1 MSKDAENKKEGG
13 IYQNAATAVL
23 RQERRFLSTSDITT
37 IAIKSGLLKSQGKTP
52 AATMASILYGDVKKK
67 LSASQFT
74 RPHEGLFGLRE
85 WISEGFFP
93 PGWVPH
99 EDGHGLAPLKQR
111 KQSSN
116 SAGGGANSAGA
127 TPARRQSGRS
137 RKNTSSSMQE
147 YEMEEEEGDEGEE
160 EDIREDAAA
169 AGVSKVSGAGS
180 GDLLEDDLDS
190 PLHVLSDMAG
200 VMGDKWGDQPGHKR
214 GKRGKRPSSLEV
226 PPAVGISAPGP
237 KSPYRDSLAALHMIA
252 ASPSTF
258 AREQMQKLEQGI
270 DGRMAHQGITFI
282 GKVEA
287 SRPHHQSQAALLL
300 HERPFGSIFAPPLSV
315 AEVQPGKDLSEATK
329 MKMVAEKLEARM
341 GKSNPKVGK
350 TWLTVARMYQ
360 HASSAHDADEEQCRE
375 GAAHALSMA
384 LQCFQE
390 VTRQH
395 AALSL
400 ASKSQES
407 FDYLFERIK
416 RQRTSIAVNK
426 LEQEIQ

>member
-13 IYQNAATAVL
+13 VYQNAAIAVL

-85 WISEGFFP
+85 WMSEGFFP
-93 PGWVPH
+93 PGWIPH
-99 EDGHGLAPLKQR
+99 EDGHGLAPFKQR
-111 KQSSN
+111 KSSS
-116 SAGGGANSAGA
+116 SAGGAYSTGA
-127 TPARRQSGRS
+127 TPARRQSGRA
-137 RKNTSSSMQE
+137 RKNTSSLMQD

-169 AGVSKVSGAGS
+169 AGVSNVSGVGS
-180 GDLLEDDLDS
+180 GGFLEDDLAS
-190 PLHVLSDMAG
+190 PLHVLSDVAR
-200 VMGDKWGDQPGHKR
+200 VMGDKWGDPPGHKR
-214 GKRGKRPSSLEV
+214 GKRPASLEV
-226 PPAVGISAPGP
+226 PPAAGVAAPGP
-237 KSPYRDSLAALHMIA
+237 KSPYRDSLAALHEIA
-252 ASPSTF
+252 TSPSTF
-258 AREQMQKLEQGI
+258 AREQMQKLGQGI
-270 DGRMAHQGITFI
+270 EGRVAHQGITFI

-287 SRPHHQSQAALLL
+287 SRPLHQSQAALLL
-300 HERPFGSIFAPPLSV
+300 HERPFGSIFAPPISA
-315 AEVQPGKDLSEATK
+315 AEAQPGKDISEATK
-329 MKMVAEKLEARM
+329 MKMVAEKLESRM
-341 GKSNPKVGK
+341 GKGNPKVGK

-360 HASSAHDADEEQCRE
+360 HAASVNEADEEHCRE

-384 LQCFQE
+384 LQCCQE
-390 VTRQH
+390 VTRQD

-400 ASKSQES
+400 APKSQES